1 MLEGSARDDTDG
13 RSRPGSAHRP
23 IPGAVPLGDSLLM
36 TPLRWEVRRAD
47 DAGVGRP
54 SPSGPTMYGGC
65 LVERSSMLDH
75 FAEEIRLARAAH
87 GMSQA
92 ALAEALS
99 YSGALVAKVETCERR
114 PSLDFARRCDTVF
127 TTDGRFERIQR
138 RISRETVVPWFRDWA
153 GIEQEATA
161 LRTFEPLC
169 VPGLLQTGAYAHALL
184 SGGGLFAPDEIEQQV
199 TTRLDRQAILIRD
212 RPPLLTAVID
222 ECVLR
227 RQIGGPEVMREQLR
241 HLVKAGSTLPRVR
254 MQVVPFSAGAYPG
267 INGPFVI
274 ATSPHG
280 EDVVY
285 QEGQLHGQVVDRSDY
300 LRQMVEVWES
310 IRGEALSQQQSL
322 ELIADVAETWI

>member
-1 MLEGSARDDTDG
+1 M
-13 RSRPGSAHRP
+13 
-23 IPGAVPLGDSLLM
+23 
-36 TPLRWEVRRAD
+36 
-47 DAGVGRP
+47 
-54 SPSGPTMYGGC
+54 
-65 LVERSSMLDH
+65 ERSSMLDH
-75 FAEEIRLARAAH
+75 FAEELRLSRAAN

-138 RISRETVVPWFRDWA
+138 RISRETVVPWARDWT
-153 GIEQEATA
+153 GIEYEATA
-161 LRTFEPLC
+161 LRWFEPIC
-169 VPGLLQTGAYAHALL
+169 VPGLLQTEAYAHALL

-199 TTRLDRQAILIRD
+199 MARLDRQAVLSRD

-222 ECVLR
+222 EYVLR
-227 RQIGGPEVMREQLR
+227 RRIGESEVMREQLR
-241 HLVKAGSTLPRVR
+241 HLVKLGATLPRVR
-254 MQVVPFSAGAYPG
+254 IQVVPITAGAYPG

-274 ATSPHG
+274 ATSPQG

-285 QEGQLHGQVVDRSDY
+285 QEGQLHGQVIDRSDF

-322 ELIADVAETWI
+322 ELMAEMAETWI

>member
-1 MLEGSARDDTDG
+1 M
-13 RSRPGSAHRP
+13 
-23 IPGAVPLGDSLLM
+23 
-36 TPLRWEVRRAD
+36 
-47 DAGVGRP
+47 
-54 SPSGPTMYGGC
+54 
-65 LVERSSMLDH
+65 ERSSMLDH
-75 FAEEIRLARAAH
+75 FAEELRLTRAGH

-127 TTDGRFERIQR
+127 STDGRFERIQR

-169 VPGLLQTGAYAHALL
+169 VPGLVQTEAYAHALL

-199 TTRLDRQAILIRD
+199 TTRLDRQTILIRD

-227 RQIGGPEVMREQLR
+227 RQIGEPEVMREQLR
-241 HLVKAGSTLPRVR
+241 HLVKAGATLPRVR

-322 ELIADVAETWI
+322 ELIAEVAETWI